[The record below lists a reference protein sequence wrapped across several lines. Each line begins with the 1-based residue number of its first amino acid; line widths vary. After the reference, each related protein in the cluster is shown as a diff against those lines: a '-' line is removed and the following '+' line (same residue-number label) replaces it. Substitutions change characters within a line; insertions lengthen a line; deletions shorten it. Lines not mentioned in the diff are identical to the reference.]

1 MWVFNT
7 KLNRDVNEVLS
18 NVETEKDLLILS
30 LMPASQTY
38 KRKSWNLYEGWKDVQ
53 CLIKKK

>member
-30 LMPASQTY
+30 KQA
-38 KRKSWNLYEGWKDVQ
+38 K
-53 CLIKKK
+53 LIKEKVGTYMKAGKMCNA

>member
-30 LMPASQTY
+30 LMPASQTA
-38 KRKSWNLYEGWKDVQ
+38 KRKSGTY
-53 CLIKKK
+53 IKAGKTCNA